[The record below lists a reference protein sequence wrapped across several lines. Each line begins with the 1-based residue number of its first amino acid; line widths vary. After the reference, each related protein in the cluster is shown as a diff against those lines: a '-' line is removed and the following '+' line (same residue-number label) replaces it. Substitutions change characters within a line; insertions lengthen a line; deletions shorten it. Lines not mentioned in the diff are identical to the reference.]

1 MKVVSTIRKN
11 TTSDPRLA
19 DHLRTNPEK
28 IVVPPYYPDTPEVR
42 RLLTRHYDNIATMDA
57 VVEKLLQ
64 ELRRP
69 ESENTIVFFYSDHG
83 TGLPRHKRWLFDTGV
98 KVPLS
103 FISPNNT
110 KNFIPLNQEAYWMN

>member
-1 MKVVSTIRKN
+1 MTHESCINNQEKHE
-11 TTSDPRLA
+11 RLTQ
-19 DHLRTNPEK
+19 DLPEHLRTVPEK

-64 ELRRP
+64 ELEEAG
-69 ESENTIVFFYSDHG
+69 ESESTIVFFYSDHG

-98 KVPLS
+98 KVP
-103 FISPNNT
+103 FIVY
-110 KNFIPLNQEAYWMN
+110 IPEQ